1 MKFLKD
7 KLWAILLLI
16 VGLFTGLLLRQPQ
29 VNRLK
34 KQVQTLIA
42 DNGRLVKLNS
52 KIQKDYAELLLNVK
66 ALRAFSFEKKKV
78 KGNLAENVILQY
90 SLYDYLTI
98 LLKCI
103 RAGEKLEKEELRFLN
118 AFEKVVNGDT
128 LSTGDKKNMK
138 DYTIKRHDK
147 EIKQQVPCDCNPL
160 MEDLKLVIA

>member
-34 KQVQTLIA
+34 KQVQTLIT

-118 AFEKVVNGDT
+118 AFEKVVNGDN
-128 LSTGDKKNMK
+128 LSNGDKNIIK
-138 DYTIKRHDK
+138 DYTFKRHEQ
-147 EIKQQVPCDCNPL
+147 EIKKQMPCDCEHL
-160 MEDLKLVIA
+160 LAELKSVTA